1 MSDYFQR
8 LKNRIKPFHL
18 LLATYL
24 LIAIA
29 GIIYRVLK

>member
-8 LKNRIKPFHL
+8 LRKQFKPFHL
-18 LLATYL
+18 LVAMYL

-29 GIIYRVLK
+29 GVIYRSLK